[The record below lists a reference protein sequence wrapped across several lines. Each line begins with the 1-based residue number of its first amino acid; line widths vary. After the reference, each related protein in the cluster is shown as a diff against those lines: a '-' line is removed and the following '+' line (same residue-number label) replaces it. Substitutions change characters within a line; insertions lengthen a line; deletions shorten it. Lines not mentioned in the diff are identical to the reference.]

1 MEIDEPKNK
10 NVDGW
15 KKVDEEKVFTGEKL
29 SMMTNRDES
38 NEVNE
43 MIKFYKQSQNVFSFV
58 TFNILFFLHS
68 HSMLIG
74 RFLTLLNP

>member
-1 MEIDEPKNK
+1 MAEKN
-10 NVDGW
+10 
-15 KKVDEEKVFTGEKL
+15 VDEEKVFTGEKL

-43 MIKFYKQSQNVFSFV
+43 MIKFYKKSQNVFSFV
-58 TFNILFFLHS
+58 TFNILVFLHS